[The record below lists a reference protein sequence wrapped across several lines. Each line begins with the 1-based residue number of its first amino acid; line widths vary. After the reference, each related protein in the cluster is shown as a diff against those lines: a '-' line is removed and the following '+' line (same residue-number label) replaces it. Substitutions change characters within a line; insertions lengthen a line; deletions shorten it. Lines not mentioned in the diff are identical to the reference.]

1 VNLSEKPPPVWERR
15 TKPVK
20 NQNNAGYSLIEVL
33 VAILL
38 LGILSV
44 PLCNSLVLGHK
55 MNVKSQTLLQAQ
67 LEVSAAVETL
77 MAEGITEPSPNY
89 DMVPDGNGNTI
100 DRFPGV
106 TVVTKEAK
114 VTVKTV
120 DDAGNE
126 QNTEITIPSCYEVI
140 VTSERSGSVSV
151 TTFIRKAGGT
161 A

>member
-1 VNLSEKPPPVWERR
+1 M
-15 TKPVK
+15 K

-67 LEVSAAVETL
+67 LEVSAAVEQL
-77 MAEGITEPSPNY
+77 MAEGITEEDETY
-89 DMVPDGNGNTI
+89 DVPEGPGSE
-100 DRFPGV
+100 DRFPDVKIKTIQAKTDSKEQLPYYQV
-106 TVVTKEAK
+106 T
-114 VTVKTV
+114 
-120 DDAGNE
+120 
-126 QNTEITIPSCYEVI
+126 
-140 VTSERSGSVSV
+140 VTSETDPNVSV
-151 TTFIRKAGGT
+151 ITYIRATASDPTETSGEGGGT